1 MAVKKKN
8 KASRASYYLGNPNLP
23 NVHWEGEYTP
33 EMIQDIQKAKEDVLY
48 FAENFFYI
56 VNPDEGK
63 IKIPLF
69 DFQRDA
75 LRMLRDNRFN
85 ILLASRQ
92 ISKTTM
98 LTIYALWVA
107 CFNDDKNIVII
118 ANKEATAIEIFRRVR
133 IAYEELPN
141 WIKPGV
147 KEYGKTSAEFANGSR
162 IGISTTTGSAAR
174 GQTINVLV
182 ADELAHIE
190 PESILEE
197 FWRSVYPTISRAKTS
212 KILIASTPNG
222 TGNLFHKLVEGAEK
236 EENGFVVK
244 RIMWDAIPG
253 RDEEWKSEQIK
264 ALGSIDGFLQEFCCS
279 IGATTIDICEDGK
292 FYTTTIEELYNSCT
306 ETNKDNFRQSRN
318 VRVYTPDGYKPFVG
332 VQKLN
337 KECLVFST
345 ENHSLTCSRN
355 HPVCTDWDY
364 WNLGAYTQAENLSVC
379 QLIYTEFGFESIRT
393 ITPSN
398 AFDVYDIVGVKDV
411 ECYYTNGILSHNCV
425 FLNAGDTAID
435 EALFY
440 HYSQQCQEPV
450 EIRGNMRIYKQP
462 RNGAQYIA
470 GVDIAEGVG
479 EDASVIQIIDISD
492 ITNIEQV
499 AVYHNNKISPL
510 EFANVCLETF
520 AEWGNPIALIERNN
534 QGGQVV
540 DRLYYDNNY
549 TQIVSYGAKITGRT
563 KTQMGVI
570 SHTNT
575 KSRAV
580 ANMRHF
586 VNILKCIKFNDI
598 ETVKEFKK
606 FTRQANSTWKAEN
619 GYHDDRVM
627 SFIWALMIL
636 EKEIT
641 EQWFNILKY
650 DDYGKPLML
659 ENLDFGV
666 SKYIDEKSVY
676 NEDDFSRNVSIRP
689 VVFGMGDNEM
699 PSEFFELQQQGW
711 EPLI

>member
-1 MAVKKKN
+1 
-8 KASRASYYLGNPNLP
+8 
-23 NVHWEGEYTP
+23 
-33 EMIQDIQKAKEDVLY
+33 
-48 FAENFFYI
+48 
-56 VNPDEGK
+56 
-63 IKIPLF
+63 
-69 DFQRDA
+69 
-75 LRMLRDNRFN
+75 MLRINT
-85 ILLASRQ
+85 
-92 ISKTTM
+92 K
-98 LTIYALWVA
+98 
-107 CFNDDKNIVII
+107 
-118 ANKEATAIEIFRRVR
+118 AT
-133 IAYEELPN
+133 
-141 WIKPGV
+141 
-147 KEYGKTSAEFANGSR
+147 
-162 IGISTTTGSAAR
+162 
-174 GQTINVLV
+174 Q
-182 ADELAHIE
+182 
-190 PESILEE
+190 
-197 FWRSVYPTISRAKTS
+197 
-212 KILIASTPNG
+212 
-222 TGNLFHKLVEGAEK
+222 
-236 EENGFVVK
+236 
-244 RIMWDAIPG
+244 
-253 RDEEWKSEQIK
+253 
-264 ALGSIDGFLQEFCCS
+264 
-279 IGATTIDICEDGK
+279 
-292 FYTTTIEELYNSCT
+292 
-306 ETNKDNFRQSRN
+306 
-318 VRVYTPDGYKPFVG
+318 VYTPKGYKPFIG
-332 VQKLN
+332 VQKLR
-337 KECLVFST
+337 KPCVSIST
-345 ENHSLTCSRN
+345 KTYSLTCSNN
-355 HPVCTDWDY
+355 HPICTDWENYEFVAAD
-364 WNLGAYTQAENLSVC
+364 NIPVGSQIYTQTGYEE
-379 QLIYTEFGFESIRT
+379 I
-393 ITPSN
+393 ITKHLLGTQ
-398 AFDVYDIVGVKDV
+398 DVYDIVGVKDT

-425 FLNAGDTAID
+425 FLNTGDTAID

-450 EIRGNMRIYKQP
+450 EIRGNMRIYKHP

-606 FTRQANSTWKAEN
+606 FTRQANSTWKAES

-641 EQWFNILKY
+641 EQWFNVLKC

-666 SKYIDEKSVY
+666 SKYINEKSMF
-676 NEDDFSRNVSIRP
+676 NEDDYSTNVSIRP
-689 VVFGMGDNEM
+689 VVFGMGDSEM

-711 EPLI
+711 ELL

>member
-1 MAVKKKN
+1 MADLVNHKTFANDRYEILTPTGFQDFVGVIEGTN
-8 KASRASYYLGNPNLP
+8 KCKLKVTTNKSQIVCTPEHKFIN
-23 NVHWEGEYTP
+23 EGGDIVYAKDLKIGQQLANNNSIVNIVDEYTDDLVY
-33 EMIQDIQKAKEDVLY
+33 ELLEVGGNHQY
-48 FAENFFYI
+48 FANE
-56 VNPDEGK
+56 
-63 IKIPLF
+63 
-69 DFQRDA
+69 
-75 LRMLRDNRFN
+75 
-85 ILLASRQ
+85 ILMRQ
-92 ISKTTM
+92 CLI
-98 LTIYALWVA
+98 
-107 CFNDDKNIVII
+107 C
-118 ANKEATAIEIFRRVR
+118 
-133 IAYEELPN
+133 
-141 WIKPGV
+141 
-147 KEYGKTSAEFANGSR
+147 
-162 IGISTTTGSAAR
+162 
-174 GQTINVLV
+174 
-182 ADELAHIE
+182 DELGFIE

-197 FWRSVYPTISRAKTS
+197 FWRSVWPTVSRAKTS
-212 KILIASTPNG
+212 KVLIASTPNG
-222 TGNLFHKLVEGAEK
+222 TGNLFHKLVEGADK
-236 EENGFVVK
+236 GENGFVIK
-244 RIMWDAIPG
+244 RLRWNVIPG
-253 RDEEWKSEQIK
+253 RDEAWKQEQIK
-264 ALGSIDGFLQEFCCS
+264 ALGSIDAFLQE
-279 IGATTIDICEDGK
+279 
-292 FYTTTIEELYNSCT
+292 N
-306 ETNKDNFRQSRN
+306 
-318 VRVYTPDGYKPFVG
+318 
-332 VQKLN
+332 
-337 KECLVFST
+337 
-345 ENHSLTCSRN
+345 EN
-355 HPVCTDWDY
+355 
-364 WNLGAYTQAENLSVC
+364 
-379 QLIYTEFGFESIRT
+379 
-393 ITPSN
+393 
-398 AFDVYDIVGVKDV
+398 
-411 ECYYTNGILSHNCV
+411 V

-450 EIRGNMRIYKQP
+450 EIRGNMRIYKHP

-563 KTQMGVI
+563 KTQIGVI

-606 FTRQANSTWKAEN
+606 FTRQANSTWKAES

-641 EQWFNILKY
+641 EQWFNVLKC

-666 SKYIDEKSVY
+666 SKYINEKSMF
-676 NEDDFSRNVSIRP
+676 NEDDYSTNVSIRP
-689 VVFGMGDNEM
+689 VVFGMGDSEM

-711 EPLI
+711 ELL